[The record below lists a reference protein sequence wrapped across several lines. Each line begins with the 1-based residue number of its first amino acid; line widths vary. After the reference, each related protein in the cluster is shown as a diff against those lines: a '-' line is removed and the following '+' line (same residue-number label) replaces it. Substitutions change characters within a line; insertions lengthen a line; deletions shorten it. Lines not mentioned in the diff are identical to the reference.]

1 MSYTDELY
9 KEINHILNTDTPQKN
24 LYQYIETLYEKAL
37 YESKKTGQS
46 LESITY
52 EILEGIES
60 SHILFSDDLE
70 VVLHHCSLLMMQT
83 LHSAALRSLK
93 AKNQKIQQAK
103 SQLLETLET
112 EKSYLWEILHTF
124 KNYAEEN
131 RHTHWKKSLH
141 QTELAIINHITVL
154 SKKVES
160 YTQTENQGIL

>member
-1 MSYTDELY
+1 MSYTDELQ
-9 KEINHILNTDTPQKN
+9 EGITDIRNSKNPQKN

-52 EILEGIES
+52 EILEGIEA
-60 SHILFSDDLE
+60 SHMLFSDELE
-70 VVLHHCSLLMMQT
+70 EVLHHCSLLMLHT
-83 LHSAALRSLK
+83 LHNTALRSLK
-93 AKNQKIQQAK
+93 AKKQKIQQAK

-112 EKSYLWEILHTF
+112 EKASLWEILHTF

-141 QTELAIINHITVL
+141 QTESAIINQITIL

-160 YTQTENQGIL
+160 YRHTENQGIP